1 MGAKSILLSLAA
13 IAVSLADLAGSL
25 DRHDYYRDMAAYYLA
40 NSQQTEQGAVC
51 DS

>member
-1 MGAKSILLSLAA
+1 MGAKAILLSLVA

-25 DRHDYYRDMAAYYLA
+25 ERHGYYRDMAAYYLA
-40 NSQQTEQGAVC
+40 NDQHTERGAVC

>member
-1 MGAKSILLSLAA
+1 MNAKTILLSLVA

-40 NSQQTEQGAVC
+40 KGQHTERGAVC

>member
-1 MGAKSILLSLAA
+1 MGAKAILLSLVA

-25 DRHDYYRDMAAYYLA
+25 DRHDYYRDMAAYHLA
-40 NSQQTEQGAVC
+40 KGQHTERGAVC